1 MVRLSAKATM
11 PGHEILEVAVGCA
24 NLVTA
29 LANSDTNEDG
39 KASTQEIALAILSQV
54 GGISTIVTKSKA
66 AYLAFKMSTT
76 EQRREVIS
84 AFAEAFDL
92 SNDDAEIKIET
103 VLTEANEI
111 ISSVIRLVN
120 KFKKNQALPA

>member
-1 MVRLSAKATM
+1 MARLTAKATM
-11 PGHEILEVAVGCA
+11 PGQEILDVAVGCA

-29 LANSDTNEDG
+29 LANSDTNADG

-76 EQRREVIS
+76 VQRREVIA
-84 AFAEAFDL
+84 AFAESFDL
-92 SNDDAEIKIET
+92 TNDDAEIKIET

-111 ISSVIRLVN
+111 ISAVVRLVN
-120 KFKKNQALPA
+120 KFKKSQPLPA